1 MDPLERLMA
10 IEEIKRLKA
19 RYFRC
24 VDTQQW
30 DELTEVFAPDG
41 TFVTAG
47 RPDLPLHG
55 VEEIIGF
62 LRLAMEHVV
71 SIHHGHMPEIDITSP
86 TTASAIWAM
95 NDVLRWVQPSELS
108 ELRGWGHYTETYER
122 IDGAWRIKTSI
133 LTKLR
138 VDTVPGSAATTGAS
152 SAGDAAVSGTTAED

>member
-1 MDPLERLMA
+1 MDQVERLVA

-24 VDTQQW
+24 VDTKDW
-30 DELTEVFAPDG
+30 DSLAELFAADG

-55 VEEIIGF
+55 PEEIIGF

-95 NDVLRWVQPSELS
+95 NDVLRWTVPSELS

-122 IDGAWRIKTSI
+122 VDGVWRIKTSV

-138 VDTVPGSAATTGAS
+138 VDTVPGAGATEEGPP
-152 SAGDAAVSGTTAED
+152 AVT